1 MQHIS
6 SKDIPAEDFH
16 PPSVC
21 ALPLK
26 AVSSF
31 SSVSSSSHISGF
43 LIPSCLRGVGGCLE
57 NEYSFPSRRCSFS
70 LHPDC
75 GGTFVTWI
83 SMPHRQYLNPHCL
96 HLFRL
101 SNYELGL

>member
-1 MQHIS
+1 MQSVTMQHIS

-43 LIPSCLRGVGGCLE
+43 LIPSCLRGVGGVWKMNIRFL
-57 NEYSFPSRRCSFS
+57 
-70 LHPDC
+70 PDAVLLAFIL
-75 GGTFVTWI
+75 TAEA
-83 SMPHRQYLNPHCL
+83 PL
-96 HLFRL
+96 
-101 SNYELGL
+101 